1 MRILDMSTSND
12 PLPIEFGRFVCC
24 FVHPHH
30 TEPRC
35 SWVWTIMAA
44 TYRHEQEMKKKCA
57 RAVHTAQDPLE
68 KLRLK
73 CLMRGASGIK
83 GISRYDV
90 S

>member
-1 MRILDMSTSND
+1 
-12 PLPIEFGRFVCC
+12 
-24 FVHPHH
+24 
-30 TEPRC
+30 
-35 SWVWTIMAA
+35 MAA

-83 GISRYDV
+83 GISRYI
-90 S
+90 SKL